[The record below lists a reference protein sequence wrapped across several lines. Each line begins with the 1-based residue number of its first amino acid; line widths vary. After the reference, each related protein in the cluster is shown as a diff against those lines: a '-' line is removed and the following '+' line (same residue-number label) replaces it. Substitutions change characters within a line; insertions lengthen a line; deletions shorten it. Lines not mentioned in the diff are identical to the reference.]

1 MWRKDAKLPPEE
13 NVDKFSNNI
22 VSRAD
27 LMCQITHQNV
37 DKICLMSFLHLLHYG
52 QQNIERHGQV
62 LVELIYG
69 PENDYYNIW
78 SKFSIVMTCRDEPAK
93 RNDVRIVT
101 VPITNFKAII
111 Q

>member
-1 MWRKDAKLPPEE
+1 
-13 NVDKFSNNI
+13 

-69 PENDYYNIW
+69 PENDYYNI
-78 SKFSIVMTCRDEPAK
+78 
-93 RNDVRIVT
+93 
-101 VPITNFKAII
+101 
-111 Q
+111 